1 MPELTGRCPICE
13 AELTVT
19 HLRCQR
25 CGTGLEGTFTLT
37 KFDRLSREQLRFVD
51 VFVKNRGVI
60 RDVERELGISYP
72 TVRSRLDEVIRALG
86 YDAPAGGAENPGPG
100 AGASAAYSST
110 AAASWTPGAGG
121 TSATAVAG
129 APPAPPAA
137 ESGGVS
143 PERRREILDRL
154 AAGALSAE
162 QAIQLLRGDAPE
174 SGPAQPGATAR
185 DSSERDVAGDASDTD
200 GTGDTHDAEAPAT
213 PSSSGDARDGAGA
226 GER

>member
-1 MPELTGRCPICE
+1 MPEVTGRCPMCDG
-13 AELTVT
+13 ELVVT
-19 HLRCQR
+19 HLRCQQ
-25 CGTGLEGTFTLT
+25 CGTGLEGVFTLN
-37 KFDRLSREQLRFVD
+37 KFDRLSREQLRFAD

-100 AGASAAYSST
+100 TGASAAYSST
-110 AAASWTPGAGG
+110 AATSWAAGGAGG

-143 PERRREILDRL
+143 SERRREILDRL
-154 AAGALSAE
+154 ATGALSAE

-174 SGPAQPGATAR
+174 SGPVQPGATAR

-200 GTGDTHDAEAPAT
+200 GTGTGGTHDA
-213 PSSSGDARDGAGA
+213 
-226 GER
+226 